1 MYIALGFLF
10 GGYVVLILLTRKIH
24 RRLSAI
30 EEACTVAAEDLERDL
45 YE

>member
-1 MYIALGFLF
+1 MNFVVAFLF
-10 GGYVVLILLTRKIH
+10 GGYVALIFVARKLH